1 MGSKIGAKELL
12 QKVAPEIPLI
22 PGYQG
27 SDQSIETL
35 IKQAGKVG

>member
-12 QKVAPEIPLI
+12 KTAAPEIPLI

-27 SDQSIETL
+27 KDQSIDTL
-35 IKQAGKVG
+35 ISQAGKVG